1 MDFNKYIGIEF
12 KAHGRDMTGLDC
24 FGLARLVLKN
34 EFNRDLPEWID
45 DNEADF
51 SRFKKVDDPKPGS
64 IALFSFIG
72 VPAHV
77 GVYIGE
83 GRVLHVSPGEM
94 AVAEKHDSR
103 RLKGHL
109 QGWYDIE

>member
-51 SRFKKVDDPKPGS
+51 SRFKKTDDPKPGC
-64 IALFSFIG
+64 IALFSFTG

-83 GRVLHVSPGEM
+83 GRVLHVAPGES
-94 AVAEKHDSR
+94 AVAEKIDSR

-109 QGWYDIE
+109 QGYYE

>member
-24 FGLARLVLKN
+24 FGLVRLVLKN
-34 EFNRDLPEWID
+34 EFNKELPEWIE
-45 DNEADF
+45 NEEADF
-51 SRFKKVDDPKPGS
+51 SGFKKTDDPKPGS

-83 GRVLHVSPGEM
+83 GRVLHVAPGES
-94 AVAEKHDSR
+94 AVAEKIDSR

-109 QGWYDIE
+109 QGYYE